1 MLEMDKYQKEFFDKL
16 GLTPEQA
23 RDKAIEILE
32 SVRFNRE
39 ELAKFMQPISKNI
52 VRTGDVLV
60 DWIYDVINRESDVR
74 DFAANW
80 EDGLAQAHHA
90 SSLFLLLDP

>member
-1 MLEMDKYQKEFFDKL
+1 MLEMDKWQKANFGEL

-39 ELAKFMQPISKNI
+39 EIKKFMYPISETL
-52 VRTGDVLV
+52 VEVGSVLL
-60 DWIYDVINRESDVR
+60 DWIYDIVKRENDVKA
-74 DFAANW
+74 FAAQFQ
-80 EDGLAQAHHA
+80 DGLAQAHHA